1 MDINEL
7 ITIVKKKIQNKITVE
22 KINVEDKSFL
32 HSQHKSNPVGRFHLK
47 ISIESN
53 FLRNKKKIDSTRE
66 IYKIL
71 EIELRNYIHSI
82 QLNIK

>member
-22 KINVEDKSFL
+22 KINVEDKSFS
-32 HSQHKSNPVGRFHLK
+32 HSKHKSNPVGKFHLK

-71 EIELRNYIHSI
+71 EKELRNYIHSI

>member
-71 EIELRNYIHSI
+71 EKELRNYIHSI

>member
-7 ITIVKKKIQNKITVE
+7 ITIVKKKIQNKIMVE

-32 HSQHKSNPVGRFHLK
+32 HSKHKSNPDGKFHLK
-47 ISIESN
+47 IIIESN

-71 EIELRNYIHSI
+71 KKELKNYIHSI